1 MGTFTGQLNSNEIM
15 SALYNMIISQQTQ
28 ANNLGGLED
37 GLLSMCRVDGS
48 LYGDTKL
55 YYDTDVLR
63 SFPWTN
69 DAETSNLLQTHR
81 PCQPKCQKITLN
93 VFRQIPLT
101 VDYYLSKRAW
111 GTEGAFQE
119 FITVMLGWTR
129 GTKRVY
135 DYTLLHTFIGTNKTS
150 VGKQTITIT
159 LPVDTDVEKQN
170 KLQGQAIAKAMADL
184 LVDLKKPSRDYTD
197 NQNLK
202 AIATSDL
209 VAVWNSAALNQI
221 EKYALPVIYHKDA
234 LIEKLGEKT
243 LPKEYFGNV
252 NTSGGTTTAS
262 NTTIRSLIEKDYN
275 PDDTPMDDPDY
286 DPKKHIFPG
295 DLLPNSTPYN
305 KNETYTQDDTIL
317 FKLIDKN
324 SVPFM
329 SAFEVGTSFFN
340 PKALNE
346 NHYLTW
352 GHNTLEHRKDLPF
365 ITVKGVQAEG

>member
-1 MGTFTGQLNSNEIM
+1 MPQFNGQLNSNEIM

-28 ANNLGGLED
+28 ANNLDGLKD
-37 GLLSMCRVDGS
+37 GLLSMCKVDGT
-48 LYGDTKL
+48 LLGDTKL
-55 YYDTDVLR
+55 YYDTDVIR
-63 SFPWTN
+63 SFPWGG
-69 DAETSNLLQTHR
+69 DAETGNLLQTHR
-81 PCQPKCQKITLN
+81 PCQPKCQAIKLD

-119 FITVMLGWTR
+119 FISVMLGWVR
-129 GTKRVY
+129 GTKDVY
-135 DYTLLHTFIGTNKTS
+135 DYTLLHTFIGTDKTN
-150 VGKQTITIT
+150 VGKQIITIT
-159 LPVDTDVEKQN
+159 LPTDTDAEKQN
-170 KLQGQAIAKAMADL
+170 KLQGAAIAKAMADL
-184 LVDLKKPSRDYTD
+184 LVDISRPSRDYND
-197 NQNLK
+197 NGTLK
-202 AIATSDL
+202 ARSVSSL
-209 VAVWNSAALNQI
+209 VAVWNSSAVNQI
-221 EKYALPVIYHKDA
+221 EKYALPVLYHKDGF
-234 LIEKLGEKT
+234 IDKLGEYT

-262 NTTIRSLIEKDYN
+262 NTTIRSLVERDFN
-275 PDDTPMDDPDY
+275 PEDTSMDDSSY

-295 DLLPNSTPYN
+295 DLWPSETPYK

-317 FKLIDKN
+317 FKLIDRN

-329 SAFEVGTSFFN
+329 SAFEVGTSFMN

-365 ITVKGVQAEG
+365 ITVKGVQG

>member
-1 MGTFTGQLNSNEIM
+1 MPQYNGQLTSNEIM
-15 SALYNMIISQQTQ
+15 SSIYNMIISQQTQ
-28 ANNLGGLED
+28 ANNLDGLDD

-55 YYDTDVLR
+55 YYDTDVIR

-69 DAETSNLLQTHR
+69 DAETANLLQTHR
-81 PCQPKCQKITLN
+81 PCQPKVQAIKLD

-119 FITVMLGWTR
+119 FITVMLGWIR
-129 GTKRVY
+129 GTKQVY
-135 DYTLLHTFIGTNKTS
+135 DYTILNTFIGTNKTS
-150 VGKQTITIT
+150 IGNQTITIT
-159 LPVDTDVEKQN
+159 LPTVEGDAEAQN

-184 LVDLKKPSRDYTD
+184 LVDIRKPSRLYND
-197 NQNLK
+197 NQTLK
-202 AIATSDL
+202 ARSTNNL
-209 VAVWNSAALNQI
+209 VAVWNSAAVNQI
-221 EKYALPVIYHKDA
+221 EKYALPVIYHKEA
-234 LIEKLGEKT
+234 LIEKLGEVT

-252 NTSGGTTTAS
+252 NASSGTTAAS
-262 NTTIRSLIEKDYN
+262 NTTIRSLVEKDFN
-275 PDDTPMDDPDY
+275 PEDIPMDSSEY

-295 DLLPNSTPYN
+295 DLWPVSTPYA

-317 FKLIDKN
+317 FKLIDRR

-329 SAFEVGTSFFN
+329 SAFEVGTSFMN

-352 GHNTLEHRKDLPF
+352 GHNTLQHRKDLPF
-365 ITVKGVQAEG
+365 ITVKGVQG